1 MTDQQ
6 EVRSEPRMSLAY
18 ILPQSPR
25 LKYLFTFICFD
36 FCIIFFISYTF
47 PPFHLKYLMNPE
59 TMFYDEQANHVFCD
73 HSLQLLKMVQWKGK
87 TAPELSEMA
96 RSQKEPYLKPGQAVN
111 IALLDM
117 PHILLPLLSKYLISI
132 NNPIDIKNGF

>member
-6 EVRSEPRMSLAY
+6 EVSSEPRMSLAY

-25 LKYLFTFICFD
+25 LKYLFTCICLVNFD
-36 FCIIFFISYTF
+36 FCLMFFISSTF

-59 TMFYDEQANHVFCD
+59 TMNRLLMATQAT
-73 HSLQLLKMVQWKGK
+73 KMVKWNLKGK

-96 RSQKEPYLKPGQAVN
+96 SSQKEPY
-111 IALLDM
+111 
-117 PHILLPLLSKYLISI
+117 
-132 NNPIDIKNGF
+132 